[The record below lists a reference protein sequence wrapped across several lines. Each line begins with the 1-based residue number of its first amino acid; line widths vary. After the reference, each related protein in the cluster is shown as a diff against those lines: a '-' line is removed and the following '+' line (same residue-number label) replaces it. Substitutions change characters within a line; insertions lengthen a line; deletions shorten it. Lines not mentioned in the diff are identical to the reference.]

1 MRYVFLDTETRSRT
15 PIEHGNDK
23 YCRDAECLIVTWAY
37 DDDNPAKG
45 VDLADPFEAIP
56 DELDHLFNDP
66 DVVFVA
72 HNAPFDMRIVRFALG
87 YEIPIHR
94 WRCTRAQAYSHG
106 LPGSL
111 ETLGIVLGLPQDQQ
125 KLVDDGKLIHFFCKP
140 AKDGTWNEPA
150 DHLESWTRFY
160 NYALRDTE
168 ALRAIWRKLPKSNY
182 KDENLRLWWLN
193 EMINERG
200 FQFDTE
206 LAEAAVAFLKKAK
219 EVTDES
225 LLRRTHGAVGA
236 ATQRARLLN
245 YLNQKLGFEISN
257 LRASEIREWLE
268 HDDLPIEVRFL
279 LETRLEAGKSSSAK
293 YGRGLRSVG
302 PGKRLRGTIQYGGA
316 GRTGR
321 FSGRGYQP
329 HNMPRPLL
337 AVRAADGS
345 YSLAPVKASFIDN
358 VVIPGILSWEALTNP
373 EVYGGPNE
381 AAAMVLRHSI
391 TAAPGNELVVAD
403 WKNIESRVLAWVAGQ
418 EWKLEAYRLNDQGK
432 GEDLYKLLFSQFFG
446 TPISQINDTER
457 QSGKVAEL
465 AFGFGGG
472 VGALVTMAASYN
484 MDLEPLARLV
494 LPRAKPEHLRKAEK
508 AWRRA
513 FLIGE
518 DYALEP
524 EVYMACDVLKQV
536 YRESNDKINQFRYDI
551 DNAVK
556 HAIGNHGEV
565 TVVGRCKV
573 WANSQWLF
581 IELPSGR
588 RLLYSQPRIKTETVQ
603 DPDTG
608 KPIYRS
614 HVTYSTA
621 RGKSWRREKAW
632 AGLFVENII
641 QGIAA
646 DVLRWSLVN
655 IHEDALTV
663 PAIANYLN
671 GLHEWERSAI
681 SLHVHDEPVLDVPV
695 GAYPLPRLVAQ
706 MSKGF
711 WWSEGLPLAA
721 EGWINRRYG
730 KR

>member
-1 MRYVFLDTETRSRT
+1 M
-15 PIEHGNDK
+15 
-23 YCRDAECLIVTWAY
+23 IVTWAL
-37 DDDNPAKG
+37 DDDQPAKG
-45 VDLADPFEAIP
+45 IDLLDPFEEIP
-56 DELDHLFNDP
+56 EELVKLFLDP
-66 DVVFVA
+66 DVVFIA
-72 HNAPFDMRIVRFALG
+72 HNAAFDMRIIEHCLG
-87 YEIPIHR
+87 YKLPIHR
-94 WRCTRAQAYSHG
+94 WRCTRAQAYAHG

-125 KLVDDGKLIHFFCKP
+125 KLVEDGKLIQFFCKHNK
-140 AKDGTWNEPA
+140 AGEYNQPA
-150 DHLESWTRFY
+150 DHWESWQRFY

-182 KDENLRLWWLN
+182 KNENLKMWWLN
-193 EMINERG
+193 EMVNERG
-200 FQFDTE
+200 FEFDKD
-206 LAEAAVAFLKKAK
+206 LAEAAVGFLKKAK
-219 EVTDES
+219 ANTDES
-225 LLRRTHGAVGA
+225 LLVRTRGLVGA

-245 YLNQKLGFEISN
+245 YLNEKLGFEISN
-257 LRASEIREWLE
+257 LRAAEIREWLE

-293 YGRGLRSVG
+293 YGRGLRNVG
-302 PGKRLRGTIQYGGA
+302 PRKRMRGTIQYGGA

-321 FSGRGYQP
+321 FSGKGFQP

-345 YSLAPVKASFIDN
+345 YSLAPVKASYIDN
-358 VVIPGILSWEALTNP
+358 VVIPGIYSWAALDSP
-373 EVYGGPNE
+373 EVFGGPNE
-381 AAAMVLRHSI
+381 CGAMVLRHSI
-391 TAAPGNELVVAD
+391 TAACGNELVVAD
-403 WKNIESRVLAWVAGQ
+403 WKNIESRILAWVAGQ

-446 TPISQINDTER
+446 IPIDQINDTER

-494 LPRAKPEHLRKAEK
+494 LPRAKPEHLKKAEK

-513 FLIGE
+513 FLTAE
-518 DYALEP
+518 DYALDHD
-524 EVYMACDVLKQV
+524 VYVACDVLKQV

-556 HAIGNHGEV
+556 HAIENHGQV
-565 TVVGRCKV
+565 TEVGRCKV

-588 RLLYSQPRIKTETVQ
+588 RLLYSQPRIKSETVR
-603 DPDTG
+603 DPDTD

-614 HVTYSTA
+614 YVTYSTA
-621 RGKSWRREKAW
+621 RGKQWRREKAW
-632 AGLFVENII
+632 GGLFVENIV

-646 DVLRWSLVN
+646 DVLRWSLQN
-655 IHEDALTV
+655 IHEDALSV
-663 PAIANYLN
+663 PEVYAYLQT
-671 GLHEWERSAI
+671 LPEWERTAI
-681 SLHVHDEPVLDVPV
+681 SLHVHDEVVLDVPK
-695 GAYPLPRLVAQ
+695 GSYSLKRLEAQ

-711 WWSEGLPLAA
+711 WWSVGLPLAA
-721 EGWINRRYG
+721 EGWLDVRYG
-730 KR
+730 KRDAMKS